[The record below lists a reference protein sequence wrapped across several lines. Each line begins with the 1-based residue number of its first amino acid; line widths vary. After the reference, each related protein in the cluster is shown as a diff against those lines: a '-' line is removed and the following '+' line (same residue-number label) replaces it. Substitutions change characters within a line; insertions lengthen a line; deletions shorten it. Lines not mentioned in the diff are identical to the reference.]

1 MIESARVGLG
11 ALAIFLAAVQGVT
24 AEKKLPRDE
33 EAVREAMGA
42 LEGLG
47 GAFSVHETEHYV
59 LLFNCDESLAIGRGQ
74 LLEKLHRSYLAFLD
88 RMRIR
93 HGGLKKKLVV
103 LVFEN
108 EDDFAAYARRDE
120 VDLPAGEGFYL
131 QGYYSSGTNRA
142 AFFNQRK
149 GGAYERSKREMVEL
163 ARQLEEVPGA
173 NDTTIIVEGRDERR
187 RTTKKELA
195 RELVQLKKRVIGQF
209 ERENLTVTQHEGA
222 HQLAFNTGLQSR
234 DAAYPMWVSE
244 GLACMFE
251 TPGTHKGFGAFR
263 VNDERLR
270 DYRDAVKRGATRG
283 LRGLV
288 SAASGERGSPIDLY
302 AESWALFF
310 FLARTMPKELSGYLD
325 ALASRERT
333 RSFDSEVEW
342 GLFEAHFQPKEN
354 RLGIRWRNFVRALR

>member
-1 MIESARVGLG
+1 MGLG
-11 ALAIFLAAVQGVT
+11 ALVISLVAVPGVM
-24 AEKKLPRDE
+24 AEHKLPRDE
-33 EAVREAMGA
+33 AAVQEAMGA

-74 LLEKLHRSYLAFLD
+74 LLEKLHRGYRAFLN

-108 EDDFAAYARRDE
+108 EVDFAAYARQDE
-120 VDLPAGEGFYL
+120 VDLPAGAGFYL
-131 QGYYSSGTNRA
+131 QGYYSSATNRA

-149 GGAYERSKREMVEL
+149 GGAYERSKREMEEV
-163 ARQLEEVPGA
+163 ARQLGEIPGP
-173 NDTTIIVEGRDERR
+173 NDRTISVRGPDGQRQ
-187 RTTKKELA
+187 TTKMELA
-195 RELVQLKKRVIGQF
+195 RELVRLKKRLIGQF

-283 LRGLV
+283 MRGLV
-288 SAASGERGSPIDLY
+288 RAASDERGSPIDLY

-333 RSFDSEVEW
+333 RAFDPAGEW
-342 GLFEAHFQPKEN
+342 GLFEEHFAPGEN
-354 RLGIRWRNFVRALR
+354 RLGIRWRNFVKALR